1 MAPALALALALVL
14 APAAAGNGETIPQ
27 LAATPTAHLFIDP
40 QLLAAP
46 TTTDDDDATT
56 ALTGG
61 HTAALSTLLPVGVR
75 AALAN
80 VTKEPRSPVLVKDR
94 PWEIWNSYISV
105 VYAPELKRL
114 VMYYNRCLCE
124 KPSLCFNFL
133 LISIPFKTNGDLP
146 RQARDTQIVCQSEL

>member
-114 VMYYNRCLCE
+114 VMYYNRCAKSHL
-124 KPSLCFNFL
+124 SVSTF
-133 LISIPFKTNGDLP
+133 S
-146 RQARDTQIVCQSEL
+146 